1 MAQTGNPG
9 SVSDAGVGAI
19 AARAAVRG
27 AALNVQINAKEYPD
41 KSYNDKV
48 LKTVTEILSKSQQLE
63 EDILTLVHRQMQG

>member
-1 MAQTGNPG
+1 M
-9 SVSDAGVGAI
+9 GAI